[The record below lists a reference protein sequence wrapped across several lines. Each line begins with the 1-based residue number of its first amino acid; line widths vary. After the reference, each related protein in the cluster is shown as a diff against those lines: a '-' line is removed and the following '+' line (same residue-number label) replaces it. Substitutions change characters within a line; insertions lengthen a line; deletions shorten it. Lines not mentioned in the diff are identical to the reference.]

1 MRVGDDR
8 QSLGER
14 VFSLLF
20 PDGASLIR
28 GLAVGADR
36 EALKAAMGDGG
47 AEAGFN
53 LTWSYPVDDP
63 HGSGRQVHITARMS
77 GDRVSG
83 LTARVISRDRM
94 DVDAS
99 WRLCKEKLDSA
110 WGQPSRQLGGAL
122 VLSWRHPASEPNRP
136 FSASTRGSRF
146 QNDAKEN
153 ILEFVYEGDRDA
165 EARIGAR

>member
-20 PDGASLIR
+20 PDGATLIR
-28 GLAVGADR
+28 GVPVGADR
-36 EALKAAMGDGG
+36 EALKVAMGGDG
-47 AEAGFN
+47 AESGHN
-53 LTWSYPVDDP
+53 LAWSYPVDDP
-63 HGSGRQVHITARMS
+63 HGSGRQVRITARMS

-94 DVDAS
+94 DVDAT

-110 WGQPSRQLGGAL
+110 WGQPSRQVGGAL
-122 VLSWRHPASEPNRP
+122 VLSWRHPAAAPLRP
-136 FSASTRGSRF
+136 FAASTRGSRF

-153 ILEFVYEGDRDA
+153 ILEFVYEGDHDA
-165 EARIGAR
+165 DKRLGAR